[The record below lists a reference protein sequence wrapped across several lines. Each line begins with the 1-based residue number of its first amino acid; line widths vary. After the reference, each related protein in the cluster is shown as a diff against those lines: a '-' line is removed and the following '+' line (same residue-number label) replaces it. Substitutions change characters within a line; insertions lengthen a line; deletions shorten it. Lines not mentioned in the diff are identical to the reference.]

1 MKRKLAFGGI
11 FFLSVAT
18 LMFEIN
24 LTRLFSVAQFYHFA
38 FMIISLAMLGFG
50 SSGTLLALF
59 PRFGRRRPSHT
70 LAWLALGY
78 ALTSAGAYA
87 LTNFLPFDSF
97 SIAWDRQ
104 QVFILLLHYLAL
116 SLPFFCSG
124 VGLSLMFVLYPQSVG
139 YVYAT
144 NLTGSAVGCLLAL
157 LAPAVLGG
165 EGIVWLSALFGGVC
179 ALLFFLAAAP
189 SSQVEVR
196 GRWGNLKAYAI
207 IGMAVGLIMI
217 CTFVLVWDP
226 VSLALRL
233 SPYKS
238 LSYALQFPDARII
251 FQRWNSFSRVD
262 VVESDGIRSLP
273 GLSYRY
279 LASLPPQLGLFV
291 DGGQLN
297 PIVRSTTAATAA
309 TATTAATAATATTAA
324 TAAAVTSSFTFTDF
338 LPEAVAYQLRP
349 DADTLVLGSKGGL
362 ALWDALAQG
371 ASEVTAV
378 EGNPLVVEAVGPG
391 SPARSPYTLPQVK
404 PVLEHPRS
412 FVRRKSS
419 HYDVV
424 VLALT
429 SPYQPV
435 RSGAYSLAE
444 DYGYTVEA
452 FEDYLACL
460 KPEGIFVTTRWLQMP
475 PSESLRTFALAVT
488 ALEQR
493 GGEPARQVVA
503 FRGYATLTI
512 LVKVEPFTSSELAAL
527 RRFTRSRAFDLVY
540 APDISDEEVN
550 QFNVLDEPL
559 YYLAFRSLLEA
570 EERDAWYAAYTF
582 DVTPPTDNHPFFGH
596 FFKWSQAGQ
605 VLAELGKQWQ
615 PFGGVGYFVLVVL
628 LALALLAAM
637 SLILVPLLVVRGGS
651 REKVLSSGK
660 PQGLRM
666 FPVYF
671 ALLGLGYLLVEIPL
685 MQQFILF
692 LGHPAYSMTSVLFA
706 LLLFSGLGSA
716 YARDLEAHGVLT
728 LPRALLGLIVVV
740 TGYALGLR
748 PLFGAALGLSLL
760 GRMGVAV
767 LAIAPLGFLMGIPFP
782 GGIRRL
788 EAYVPRHIAWTWGIN
803 GAVSVVASVLAAL
816 LALSFGFQVVLVG
829 GALCYVG
836 AWVLARRPW

>member
-1 MKRKLAFGGI
+1 
-11 FFLSVAT
+11 
-18 LMFEIN
+18 MFEIN

-59 PRFGRRRPSHT
+59 PRFGRRCPSHT

-78 ALTSAGAYA
+78 GLTSVGAYM

-124 VGLSLMFVLYPQSVG
+124 AGLSLMFVLYPQSVG

-144 NLTGSAVGCLLAL
+144 NLTGSAIGCLLAL
-157 LAPAVLGG
+157 LVPSVLGG
-165 EGIVWLSALFGGVC
+165 EGIVWLSALLGGVC
-179 ALLFFLAAAP
+179 AFLFFLAATP
-189 SSQVEVR
+189 SSRVE
-196 GRWGNLKAYAI
+196 GAGCWGNLKAYAI
-207 IGMAVGLIMI
+207 IGMAVGLIGV

-279 LASLPPQLGLFV
+279 LAPPPPQLGLFV
-291 DGGQLN
+291 DAGQLN
-297 PIVRSTTAATAA
+297 PIVRSATAA
-309 TATTAATAATATTAA
+309 TATTAAAAT
-324 TAAAVTSSFTFTDF
+324 SSLTFTDF

-349 DADTLVLGSKGGL
+349 DANTLVLNPKGGL
-362 ALWDALAQG
+362 ALWEALAQG

-378 EGNPLVVEAVGPG
+378 EANPLVVEAVGPG
-391 SPARSPYTLPQVK
+391 APARSPYTLPQVK

-424 VLALT
+424 ALALT
-429 SPYQPV
+429 SPYHPI

-444 DYGYTVEA
+444 DYAYTVEA
-452 FEDYLACL
+452 FEDYLARL
-460 KPEGIFVTTRWLQMP
+460 KPDGVFVVTRWLQMP

-488 ALEQR
+488 ALERR
-493 GGEPARQVVA
+493 GEEPARQIVA

-512 LVKVEPFTSSELAAL
+512 LVKVEPFTSSELAVL
-527 RRFTRSRAFDLVY
+527 RRFTESRAFDWVY
-540 APDISDEEVN
+540 APDISEKEVN
-550 QFNVLDEPL
+550 QFNVLDDPL
-559 YYLAFRSLLEA
+559 YYLAFRGLLGA
-570 EERDAWYAAYTF
+570 EDRDAWYAAYAF
-582 DVTPPTDNHPFFGH
+582 DVMPPTDNHPFFGH

-615 PFGGVGYFVLVVL
+615 PFGGAGYFVLVVL
-628 LALALLAAM
+628 LALALIAAM
-637 SLILVPLLVVRGGS
+637 ILILVPLLVVRGGS
-651 REKVLSSGK
+651 REEVRSSGK
-660 PQGLRM
+660 PQGMRM
-666 FPVYF
+666 FSVYF

-716 YARDLEAHGVLT
+716 YARDLEAHGALT

-748 PLFGAALGLSLL
+748 PLFAAALGLSLL

-767 LAIAPLGFLMGIPFP
+767 LAIAPLGFLMGLPFP

-788 EAYVPRHIAWTWGIN
+788 EAYASRNIAWAWGIN

-836 AWVLARRPW
+836 AWLLARRSW